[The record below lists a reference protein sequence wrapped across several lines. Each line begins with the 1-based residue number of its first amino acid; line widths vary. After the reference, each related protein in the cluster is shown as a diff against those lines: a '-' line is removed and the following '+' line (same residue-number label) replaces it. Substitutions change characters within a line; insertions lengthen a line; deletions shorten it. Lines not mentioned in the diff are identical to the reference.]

1 MGEIKIKISRDEL
14 KEKMQPIGTIES
26 NIKICSK
33 FIENFN
39 KFNKTNEKID
49 TEDTTRFLNSVIENI
64 KNDFLMGFLANGKYS
79 EFERFLILKDISSI
93 LPQLHNESL
102 YRYLSGRSFI
112 SFGNMDELYMLS
124 ISDVIDIFGVFIVLC
139 EKENL
144 NNGKKNNG

>member
-49 TEDTTRFLNSVIENI
+49 TENTTRFLNSVIENI
-64 KNDFLMGFLANGKYS
+64 KNDSLMGFLANGKYS

-102 YRYLSGRSFI
+102 YGYLSGRSFM

-139 EKENL
+139 EKEE
-144 NNGKKNNG
+144 

>member
-33 FIENFN
+33 LIENFN

-49 TEDTTRFLNSVIENI
+49 TENTTRFLNSVIENI
-64 KNDFLMGFLANGKYS
+64 KNDSLMGFLANGKYS

-102 YRYLSGRSFI
+102 YGYLSGRSFI
-112 SFGNMDELYMLS
+112 SFGNLDELYMLS

-139 EKENL
+139 EKEE
-144 NNGKKNNG
+144 